1 MSTAAYLLLA
11 GMTGI
16 ALATILRLVRR
27 GQLKAKYSLLWLSVG
42 AGLIVLLVIPG
53 SIDWV
58 SARLGIYY
66 PPALYFAVAI
76 ALLFFVVVHL
86 SYELSRLENRARTL
100 AEEVALLGDD
110 VRRLR
115 QDQPAAPP
123 AT

>member
-1 MSTAAYLLLA
+1 VSTAAYLLLA
-11 GMTGI
+11 TMT
-16 ALATILRLVRR
+16 AASLATILRLVRR

-42 AGLIVLLVIPG
+42 VGLILLLAIPG

-58 SARLGIYY
+58 SERVGIYY

-86 SYELSRLENRARTL
+86 SYELSRLENRSRTL
-100 AEEVALLGDD
+100 AEEIALLVDD

-115 QDQPAAPP
+115 EEQRAFPP
-123 AT
+123 AP

>member
-1 MSTAAYLLLA
+1 MTA
-11 GMTGI
+11 I

-27 GQLKAKYSLLWLSVG
+27 GQLNAKYSLLWVSVG
-42 AGLIVLLVIPG
+42 AGLLVLLVIPG

-100 AEEVALLGDD
+100 AEEVALLGDE
-110 VRRLR
+110 VRRLQ
-115 QDQPAAPP
+115 QDQPAVPP